1 MSPFCFV
8 FPAYIPPYHLGG
20 NASAVVRNGNFQD
33 IIFWFPCLNPY
44 HTIFRAFQPVENRIF
59 HNGLKNHFWYQAT
72 LKILWK
78 IHFKPAPSGQANG
91 LDFHIAM
98 QNFHLAFERNKFI
111 GRNTK
116 AKNVRQIGGHNRRL
130 RHLIDLANPFYGI
143 QGIAEKMEIELGLE
157 HPNLSLVQ
165 FPLVFQ
171 QLLLVLFQ
179 GDYHSVEM
187 LRKLAKLIV
196 LIMGNMYIQIV
207 MNDLSDCPVELLD
220 TIRFQLYGGF
230 EFQETLEA

>member
-1 MSPFCFV
+1 
-8 FPAYIPPYHLGG
+8 
-20 NASAVVRNGNFQD
+20 
-33 IIFWFPCLNPY
+33 
-44 HTIFRAFQPVENRIF
+44 
-59 HNGLKNHFWYQAT
+59 
-72 LKILWK
+72 
-78 IHFKPAPSGQANG
+78 
-91 LDFHIAM
+91 
-98 QNFHLAFERNKFI
+98 
-111 GRNTK
+111 
-116 AKNVRQIGGHNRRL
+116 
-130 RHLIDLANPFYGI
+130 
-143 QGIAEKMEIELGLE
+143 MEIELGLE